1 MNQSKLDVVDWTKIP
16 PPEDDG
22 GAAHLVG
29 LVVPRVRLSAT
40 DGGVVDV
47 GDLVGLSVIFFY
59 PMTGRPG
66 VPLPEGWDEIPGAR
80 GCTPQSCA
88 FRDEYSGLLQH
99 GVGAVFGIST
109 QNTDY
114 QKEAWTRLHLPYPL
128 LSDEKLQLTK
138 ALNLPTMQVVGHD
151 AHQKNHASAKRQ
163 CNTKNI
169 LPSISTRQKRGGCDS
184 IFSIVIMPHKILS
197 IISIQNT
204 PNPQKN
210 QHRVRFLLRAWGMP
224 VSNVAKGRFGVEG
237 F

>member
-1 MNQSKLDVVDWTKIP
+1 MNQSKLDAVDWTKIP

-22 GAAHLVG
+22 AAVHLVG
-29 LVVPRVRLSAT
+29 MAMPRVRLSAT

-99 GVGAVFGIST
+99 GVSAVFGIST
-109 QNTDY
+109 QSTDY
-114 QKEAWTRLHLPYPL
+114 QKEAWARLHLPYPL

-138 ALNLPTMQVVGHD
+138 ALNLPTMQVADMMLIKRITLVLKD
-151 AHQKNHASAKRQ
+151 NVIQKIFYPIFPPDKNAADVIQFLAS
-163 CNTKNI
+163 
-169 LPSISTRQKRGGCDS
+169 S
-184 IFSIVIMPHKILS
+184 
-197 IISIQNT
+197 
-204 PNPQKN
+204 
-210 QHRVRFLLRAWGMP
+210 
-224 VSNVAKGRFGVEG
+224 
-237 F
+237 